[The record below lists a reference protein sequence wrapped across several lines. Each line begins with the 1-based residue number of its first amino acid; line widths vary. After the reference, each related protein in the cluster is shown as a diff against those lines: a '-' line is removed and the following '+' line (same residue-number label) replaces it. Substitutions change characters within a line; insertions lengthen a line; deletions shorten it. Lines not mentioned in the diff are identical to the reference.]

1 MTRASSSSNKLR
13 FSQKEYLT
21 HRKVPLAVMTLAMF
35 MADIIVPVMFISDV
49 NHANIWQNV
58 NKNFS
63 SDNFIWTLVVLFLGI
78 YLGVDSFHYLHVEK
92 QVDFYESQP
101 LIRKQRFFGIV
112 LNSVLAYVALSAIFM
127 LLGIL
132 ETAGMTGRGGSNLYK
147 PAILRTAGG
156 SCVQNREMDD
166 GGIKHYNMHEMCRNV
181 LQCILQ
187 CSLTRINRKS
197 FAFPPRFEYN

>member
-63 SDNFIWTLVVLFLGI
+63 
-78 YLGVDSFHYLHVEK
+78 
-92 QVDFYESQP
+92 
-101 LIRKQRFFGIV
+101 
-112 LNSVLAYVALSAIFM
+112 
-127 LLGIL
+127 
-132 ETAGMTGRGGSNLYK
+132 
-147 PAILRTAGG
+147 
-156 SCVQNREMDD
+156 
-166 GGIKHYNMHEMCRNV
+166 
-181 LQCILQ
+181 
-187 CSLTRINRKS
+187 
-197 FAFPPRFEYN
+197 